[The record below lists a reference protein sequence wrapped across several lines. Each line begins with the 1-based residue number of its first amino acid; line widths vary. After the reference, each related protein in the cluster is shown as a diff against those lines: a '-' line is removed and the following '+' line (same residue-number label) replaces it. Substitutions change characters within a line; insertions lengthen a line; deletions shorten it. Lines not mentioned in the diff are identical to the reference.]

1 MPRSATP
8 KMQSPARWLR
18 RHDMR
23 VYNTLACVKRLP
35 MRAQGVVALPDDPAR
50 LATLPTEATSFATP
64 RGPGRSHARMRSQEE
79 PSDVS
84 DFPELMTRDLPA
96 GLRLIEGGLTAAPG
110 YRAGSVS
117 CGIKSDEGTPDLAM
131 LVADQPCVT
140 VGTFTTSHTP
150 SHTVV
155 LCREHLSATGQRA
168 QAVVVNSGNANC
180 ANGARGMTDARRM
193 AELTGAKLGIDPR
206 LVMVSS
212 TGIIG
217 RPLPMDKVERGIAD
231 VQVNAD
237 GGPTFAQGIL
247 TTDTRAK
254 TIAVEFE
261 IGGKTVRLGGSTKGA
276 GMIYPNM
283 ATMLC
288 YITSDVAADATFLQN
303 ALRSAVA
310 DSFNMICVD
319 GDMST
324 NDTVL
329 LFTNGLAGNDIL
341 REGGHDAET
350 FVNAL
355 RHVTR
360 YLARE
365 IARDGEGATR
375 LMTVRVSGAAS
386 DADARKA
393 ARAVTASPLWQ
404 CAVAGSDPNWGR
416 VLAALGASG
425 AEMDPDQIAIR
436 LGDVQ
441 IVEHGIA
448 ADYEQAAAKQAVSG
462 TEVLVSVDLH
472 AGDYATTAW
481 GCDLTHGYI
490 DENTTYT
497 R

>member
-1 MPRSATP
+1 MSDTPEMP
-8 KMQSPARWLR
+8 
-18 RHDMR
+18 
-23 VYNTLACVKRLP
+23 
-35 MRAQGVVALPDDPAR
+35 
-50 LATLPTEATSFATP
+50 E
-64 RGPGRSHARMRSQEE
+64 
-79 PSDVS
+79 
-84 DFPELMTRDLPA
+84 FPELMTRDLPA
-96 GLRLIEGGLTAAPG
+96 GVRLIAGGVTAAPG
-110 YRAGSVS
+110 YRAGSVA
-117 CGIKSDEGTPDLAM
+117 CGIKSDAGTPDLAM
-131 LVADQPCVT
+131 LVADAPCVT
-140 VGTFTTSHTP
+140 VGTFTSSRTP

-155 LCREHLSATGQRA
+155 LCREHLATAGQRA

-180 ANGARGMTDARRM
+180 ANGERGMRDARRM
-193 AELTGAKLGIDPR
+193 AELTGARLGIDPT

-231 VQVNAD
+231 VQVSAD
-237 GGPTFAQGIL
+237 GGPIFADAIL

-261 IGGKTVRLGGSTKGA
+261 VGGKTVRLGGSTKGA

-288 YITSDVAADATFLQN
+288 YLTSDAAAEADFLQQ

-329 LFTNGLAGNDIL
+329 LFANGRAGNEPLNADSP
-341 REGGHDAET
+341 DAAIFT
-350 FVNAL
+350 AAL

-375 LMTVRVSGAAS
+375 LMTVHAQGAAS
-386 DADARKA
+386 EGDARKA
-393 ARAVTASPLWQ
+393 ARAITASPLWQ
-404 CAVAGSDPNWGR
+404 CAVAGGDPNWGR
-416 VLAALGASG
+416 VIAALGASG
-425 AEMDPDQIAIR
+425 ADEMDPDRIAIW

-441 IVEHGIA
+441 IVENGVA
-448 ADYEQAAAKQAVSG
+448 ASYEQAAAQQAVRG
-462 TEVLVSVDLH
+462 TEVTVRVDLH
-472 AGDYATTAW
+472 LGDASATAW